1 MITTLPA
8 TTLLPPLL
16 LALVFRPLSLNH
28 INHLPAGPTSLIF
41 ALLAQYYAAIP
52 HVYKYRVVTTN
63 IEATPRS
70 VDGIL
75 VSDKST
81 IYLIACQLALSQLPG
96 SLISAI
102 LGWTIGLAWRS
113 DFLPEKLSTWRVPGW
128 MVGETGH
135 GRGFEGLRRRLEG
148 EGRASGIDRRHS
160 NDVHGR
166 QRRGM
171 GRAILDQ
178 FRGAF

>member
-16 LALVFRPLSLNH
+16 LALVFRPLSFNL

-63 IEATPRS
+63 LTAAPGNH
-70 VDGIL
+70 DGIL
-75 VSDKST
+75 FSDKST

-102 LGWTIGLAWRS
+102 VGWAIGLAWRS
-113 DFLPEKLSTWRVPGW
+113 DILPEKMSTWRVPSW
-128 MVGETGH
+128 MVGEAGQ

-148 EGRASGIDRRHS
+148 EGRASGIDRRDS
-160 NDVHGR
+160 NEVQGR

-171 GRAILDQ
+171 GRVILDQ

>member
-16 LALVFRPLSLNH
+16 LALVFRPLSLNL
-28 INHLPAGPTSLIF
+28 INHLPAGPTSLLF

-63 IEATPRS
+63 LTTTPGN

-75 VSDKST
+75 FSDKST
-81 IYLIACQLALSQLPG
+81 IYLVACQLALSQLPG

-102 LGWTIGLAWRS
+102 VGWTIGLAWRS
-113 DFLPEKLSTWRVPGW
+113 DFLPEKFSTWRVPGW
-128 MVGETGH
+128 MVGATGQ

-148 EGRASGIDRRHS
+148 EGRASGIDRTDS
-160 NDVHGR
+160 NEVQGR

-171 GRAILDQ
+171 GRMILDQ
-178 FRGAF
+178 FRGAL